1 MEMEVV
7 KEGHGAAAVV
17 LDVDGVLHK
26 GPEPIAGARE
36 ALERLE
42 AAGVP
47 FIFVTNSGGE
57 TEEGKAAHYRRL
69 LGWDAISPARLV
81 QSHTPMRGLLPRF
94 ADRPVLAVGSSV
106 ASATRVMTKY
116 GHRLFYLFFSIYY
129 KIIIIIINI
138 KPI

>member
-1 MEMEVV
+1 MEASP
-7 KEGHGAAAVV
+7 GRSAGAAVV

-26 GPEPIAGARE
+26 GPQPIAGARE

-42 AAGVP
+42 NAGVP

-81 QSHTPMRGLLPRF
+81 QSHTPMRGLLPQF
-94 ADRPVLAVGSSV
+94 ADKLVLAVGSSI
-106 ASATRVMTKY
+106 ASTTRVMT
-116 GHRLFYLFFSIYY
+116 RFPPLLVQL
-129 KIIIIIINI
+129 
-138 KPI
+138 

>member
-1 MEMEVV
+1 MEVV

-26 GPEPIAGARE
+26 GPEPIPGARE

-42 AAGVP
+42 SAGVP
-47 FIFVTNSGGE
+47 FIFVTNSGGS

-81 QSHTPMRGLLPRF
+81 QSHTPMRGLVPRF
-94 ADRPVLAVGSSV
+94 ADRPVLVVGSSV
-106 ASATRVMTKY
+106 TSSACIMTQYYPTSLPTTTCARTR
-116 GHRLFYLFFSIYY
+116 LS
-129 KIIIIIINI
+129 
-138 KPI
+138 

>member
-1 MEMEVV
+1 MEGKTAGV
-7 KEGHGAAAVV
+7 GHGAAAVV

-116 GHRLFYLFFSIYY
+116 ASN
-129 KIIIIIINI
+129 K
-138 KPI
+138 